1 VIRKYLPTIN
11 ESDFNQLK
19 SSYLQM
25 VNDPDTLRYLSYTLK
40 PFDEQTVITWLRTHL
55 ENDIE
60 YHVASNS
67 DGQIV
72 GISILKF
79 NVVYG
84 FELLGLVVHHSQR
97 QKGLGRN
104 LVEYLVS
111 IARQQGFSSIEVSV
125 FADNKPMLLL
135 LIDLDFIPVR
145 ITAHARADGMDVVHL
160 KKYINSI

>member
-1 VIRKYLPTIN
+1 MIRKYIPAKD
-11 ESDFNQLK
+11 ESDFNDLK

-25 VNDPDTLRYLSYTLK
+25 VNDPDTLNYLSYTLK

-67 DGQIV
+67 DGEIT
-72 GISILKF
+72 GISILKI

-84 FELLGLVVHHSQR
+84 FELLGLVVHSSQR
-97 QKGLGRN
+97 QKGIGRN
-104 LVEYLVS
+104 LVENAVS
-111 IARQQGFSSIEVSV
+111 IARLQGFKSIDVSV

-135 LIDLDFIPVR
+135 LIDLDFIPIH
-145 ITAHARADGMDVVHL
+145 ITAHARADGMDVVQL
-160 KKYINSI
+160 KKYIKNL